1 MSRKSWVIAAV
12 CAILSIA
19 LSGCGSDDDDGPGA
33 RSYIGSHYT
42 RAAKLDEANNGMAYT
57 ATKQP
62 GAVADEITKA
72 ARPLDR
78 RSSGPM
84 TFLQYRDDIIA
95 ISPNGTGAKVL
106 VDDYRNGHR
115 RHHTYV
121 SAFGWPSD
129 NSSFRGG
136 GSGEGK

>member
-12 CAILSIA
+12 CAILA
-19 LSGCGSDDDDGPGA
+19 VVLSGCGSDDDDGVGA
-33 RSYIGSHYT
+33 RSYIGSHYN
-42 RAAKLDEANNGMAYT
+42 RATNLDEANNGMAYT
-57 ATKQP
+57 ANKQP
-62 GAVADEITKA
+62 NSVADEIAKA

-78 RSSGPM
+78 RSTGPL

-95 ISPNGTGAKVL
+95 ISQNGAGTKIL

-115 RHHTYV
+115 RHHSYV
-121 SAFGWPSD
+121 SAYGWPSD

>member
-1 MSRKSWVIAAV
+1 MSRKSWVIAAM
-12 CAILSIA
+12 CAVLA
-19 LSGCGSDDDDGPGA
+19 AVLVGCGSDDDDNSGA

-57 ATKQP
+57 ANKAPNT
-62 GAVADEITKA
+62 AADEIAKA
-72 ARPLDR
+72 SRPLDR
-78 RSSGPM
+78 RTSGPM

-95 ISPNGTGAKVL
+95 VSPNGSGAKIL

-115 RHHTYV
+115 RHHSYV

-129 NSSFRGG
+129 NSGFRGG
-136 GSGEGK
+136 GSGDGK